1 MVVFL
6 STQVRLVLLWVMHFR
21 DDGML
26 ERAQRPLV
34 GHIVIPGL
42 PKLGGCGIESEKGED
57 MVGDM
62 ILF

>member
-1 MVVFL
+1 
-6 STQVRLVLLWVMHFR
+6 
-21 DDGML
+21 ML